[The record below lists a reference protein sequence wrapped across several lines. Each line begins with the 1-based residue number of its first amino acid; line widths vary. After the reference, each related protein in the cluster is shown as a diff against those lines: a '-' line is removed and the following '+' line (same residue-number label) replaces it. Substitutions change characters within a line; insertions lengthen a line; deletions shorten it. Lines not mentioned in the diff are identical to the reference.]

1 LGVRLDHFLP
11 SDIPLIAACARAVV
25 EERIAASELAAAY
38 VVDGKPSPW
47 LPIWQAKIRAVTTLS
62 RQLAELTEIG
72 SLDQFRL

>member
-1 LGVRLDHFLP
+1 
-11 SDIPLIAACARAVV
+11 
-25 EERIAASELAAAY
+25 
-38 VVDGKPSPW
+38 

>member
-38 VVDGKPSPW
+38 VVDGKPSP
-47 LPIWQAKIRAVTTLS
+47 
-62 RQLAELTEIG
+62 
-72 SLDQFRL
+72 